1 MALRFEQVQ
10 TKRSQKGENKFG
22 LCVCIY
28 VNWLA
33 IDYLQDRNHGM
44 GQVLVDA
51 MVGLS
56 LLGNTT
62 FCSLV
67 LILYCSAKNVFW

>member
-10 TKRSQKGENKFG
+10 TKWSQKGEDKFG

-28 VNWLA
+28 VNWMA
-33 IDYLQDRNHGM
+33 IDYLQDGDYGM
-44 GQVLVDA
+44 DQVLVDA
-51 MVGLS
+51 MAGVP

-62 FCSLV
+62 FCL
-67 LILYCSAKNVFW
+67 LYLFV